1 MESVNFQL
9 RFEFFNVFNHPNLTN
24 VITDQSNA
32 NFGKAT
38 GQATPRF
45 IQIGGNLTF

>member
-1 MESVNFQL
+1 MAFQIRL
-9 RFEFFNVFNHPNLTN
+9 EFFNFFNHPNLNN
-24 VITDQSNA
+24 VDHQTPDG

-38 GQATPRF
+38 GQAVPRF

>member
-1 MESVNFQL
+1 MESVSFQL
-9 RFEFFNVFNHPNLTN
+9 RFEFFNVLNHPNLIN
-24 VITDQSNA
+24 VDVNQPDA